1 MLVRGEATFADIFE
15 AELNCTDVPH
25 ARGAWNRPLTAP
37 LFIFELPRPAV
48 RVGSVALGRDVPP
61 PVPPLRDFIAP
72 AQPTPGQAG
81 RTTPCTESPA
91 TRRIALSPRERLSL
105 AALNAL
111 GAGLDERL
119 SPSTLRRAFRRLAR
133 RYHPDRHPGS
143 SAAEQQRLARVFVEA
158 TEHYRVLVSA
168 LAAHAGSA

>member
-1 MLVRGEATFADIFE
+1 VLVRGQATFAEIFE
-15 AELNCTDVPH
+15 ATLNCTDVPH
-25 ARGAWNRPLTAP
+25 ARGAWSRPLTTTP
-37 LFIFELPRPAV
+37 LFVFELPRPAV
-48 RVGSVALGRDVPP
+48 GVASVAVGRDVPP
-61 PVPPLRDFIAP
+61 LHAPLRNFV
-72 AQPTPGQAG
+72 AQAPTPGQDG
-81 RTTPCTESPA
+81 RATPCTESPA
-91 TRRIALSPRERLSL
+91 TRRIALSPLERRSL

-143 SAAEQQRLARVFVEA
+143 SAAEEQRLARVFVEA

-168 LAAHAGSA
+168 LAAHARST